1 MAEELTGLERAMI
14 QMILTDRWNPS
25 RLNRKIA
32 NHFELTIDEVC
43 CIRQRPAFMA
53 GLERQRQISEQDF
66 VPLADRLERVVALQ
80 QLFERVPDARVALRM
95 KILREIRTLVLD
107 LSWVY
112 DRFLQTKQVTPMG
125 GLILFGYNFDLIN
138 SLTEIADFTRFLK
151 DKYALNLSFRNRRIG
166 TSP

>member
-107 LSWVY
+107 
-112 DRFLQTKQVTPMG
+112 
-125 GLILFGYNFDLIN
+125 
-138 SLTEIADFTRFLK
+138 
-151 DKYALNLSFRNRRIG
+151 DKYVLGAPARDTAPPPSQTYAEWLESEVKPI
-166 TSP
+166 SK